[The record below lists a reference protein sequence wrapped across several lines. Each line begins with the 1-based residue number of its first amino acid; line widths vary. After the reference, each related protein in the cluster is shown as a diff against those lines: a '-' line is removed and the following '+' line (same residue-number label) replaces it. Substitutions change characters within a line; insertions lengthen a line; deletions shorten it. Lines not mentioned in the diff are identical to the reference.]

1 MKLSFALLLVFL
13 LAACSVAEP
22 TRPPPTATTEQRTA
36 TSPPASATPPLPTAT
51 VPPTETSAP
60 APTPTPPQPWWNE
73 TVFYQLT
80 VRSFFDSNGDG
91 FGDFNGLVEK
101 LDYLN
106 DGDPATTD
114 DLGITG
120 LWLLP
125 IHPSPSDHGF
135 DVTDYYAVNP
145 DYGTL
150 DDFRRLVSEAH
161 RRGIRLIIDLVIN
174 HSSSQHPW
182 FIQSQEP
189 DSPYRDWYVWSP
201 GDPGF
206 KGPWGQQVWYP
217 LQGDYYYA
225 YFWEGM
231 PDLNYRNPAVTAEME
246 QITKFWLTDVG
257 IDGFRL
263 DAIGALIEDGSVT
276 VETQATHDWFANYY
290 RFYKALQPEAMTIG
304 EVWREDAVVVPWVA
318 NQQVDLAFEFDLAAA
333 MVASVN
339 EGDTGRLLK
348 TLRSGTRNFPAGQ
361 YGIFLANH
369 DMTRVITQLGDD
381 PQKARVAASVYLS
394 LPGVPFIYYGEEI
407 GMRNLPPDRL
417 LLPPMQWSGGPYAGF
432 SESKPW
438 EAVEVDPQFNVA
450 AETSDPD
457 SLLSH
462 YRRLIALRRS
472 HPALQTGALS
482 LPSTN
487 NPGLFA
493 CLRTIDGE
501 AVLVLVN
508 LTGAPIADYRLSL
521 PISALPPGEYTPSGL
536 LGDSPAAPL
545 TVLGKGRILNY
556 VPLPEIPAY
565 GTRMIRFESRFSNP

>member
-1 MKLSFALLLVFL
+1 MNDMKNSCALLLIFL
-13 LAACSVAEP
+13 LVACSVAETTEPSPTPTAASPTP
-22 TRPPPTATTEQRTA
+22 TRPPATM
-36 TSPPASATPPLPTAT
+36 TSL
-51 VPPTETSAP
+51 PPTTSLLAP
-60 APTPTPPQPWWNE
+60 TSTLPPTPTPAPPQPWWNQA
-73 TVFYQLT
+73 VFYQLT
-80 VRSFFDSNGDG
+80 VRSFYDSNGDG
-91 FGDFNGLVEK
+91 IGDFNGLIEK

-120 LWLLP
+120 IWLLP
-125 IHPSPSDHGF
+125 IHPSPSAHGF

-145 DYGTL
+145 QYGTL
-150 DDFRRLVSEAH
+150 DDFRRLVDEAH
-161 RRGIRLIIDLVIN
+161 RRGIRVIIDLVVN
-174 HSSSQHPW
+174 HTSSQHPW
-182 FIQSQEP
+182 FIQSQ
-189 DSPYRDWYVWSP
+189 DAGSPFRGWYVWSP

-217 LQGDYYYA
+217 LNGAYYYA

-231 PDLNYRNPAVTAEME
+231 PDLNYTNPAVTAEMK
-246 QITKFWLTDVG
+246 QITKFWLTEVG

-263 DAIGALIEDGSVT
+263 DAIGALIEDGPVT
-276 VETQATHDWFANYY
+276 VETQATHRWFASYY
-290 RFYKALQPEAMTIG
+290 QFYKALKPEAMTIG

-339 EGDTGRLLK
+339 EGDTGRMLK
-348 TLRSGTRNFPAGQ
+348 TLRSGTRDFPKGQ

-381 PQKARVAASVYLS
+381 PQKARAAASVYLS

-417 LLPPMQWSGGPYAGF
+417 SLPPMQWSGGTNAGF
-432 SESKPW
+432 SEAKPW
-438 EAVEVDPQFNVA
+438 AAAEVDPQFNVA
-450 AETSDPD
+450 AETGDPD

-462 YRRLIALRRS
+462 YRRLIALRRD
-472 HPALQTGALS
+472 HPALQTGELF

-493 CLRTIDGE
+493 ALRVANGE
-501 AVLVLVN
+501 AVMALVN
-508 LTGAPIADYRLSL
+508 LTGALVEDYRLSVPL
-521 PISALPPGEYTPSGL
+521 SGLPPGEYAPTPL
-536 LGDSPAAPL
+536 LGDSAASAL
-545 TVLGKGRILNY
+545 TVLDKGRVTNY
-556 VPLPEIPAY
+556 VPLAEIPPYA
-565 GTRMIRFESRFSNP
+565 TILWWMEVK